1 MPDAADMLLLAR
13 IQFAFTVAFHIIFP
27 SFTIGLASYL
37 VFLEGLWLK
46 TRRQI
51 YMDLYRFWIKLFAI
65 SFAMGVVSGL
75 VMSYQ
80 FGMNW
85 SVFSEKTGN
94 VLGPLLGYEVLT
106 AFFLE
111 ASFLGI
117 MLFGQN
123 LVGPRLHFMAT
134 FIVALGT
141 LISAFWILSANSW
154 MHTPAGYELKD
165 GIFYA
170 KDWLA
175 VIFNPSFPYRL
186 THMVLA
192 AYLSTSLVVCA
203 VAAMHLLRGTHLEST
218 FMMMRLALPF
228 IAIVAVLQIIA
239 GHQHGVNTWQY
250 QPAKVSAM
258 EGAWETERGAPL
270 LLFALPDTENE
281 RNDYEI
287 AIPGLASLIV
297 TGELDGEIKGLKE
310 WPADERPVVS
320 LVFWSFRLMV
330 GLGLLALTIGVYG
343 VWLLWREKLEYRR
356 AFLRICTW
364 SAPAGFIA
372 VISGWITAESGRQP
386 WTVYGL
392 LRTSDSVSPV
402 TSGAV
407 GMSLMV
413 FVFVYLVI
421 FGAGIYFMWRIARK
435 GPQPPEPHPHRGA
448 TAAPGQY

>member
-51 YMDLYRFWIKLFAI
+51 YMDLYRFWVKLFAI

-203 VAAMHLLRGTHLEST
+203 VAAMHLLRGTHLESA
-218 FMMMRLALPF
+218 FIMMRLALPF

-297 TGELDGEIKGLKE
+297 TGELDGELKGLKE

-330 GLGLLALTIGVYG
+330 GLGLLALSIGVYG
-343 VWLLWREKLEYRR
+343 VWLLWHEKLEYRR
-356 AFLRICTW
+356 VFLRICTW

-392 LRTSDSVSPV
+392 LRTADSVSPV